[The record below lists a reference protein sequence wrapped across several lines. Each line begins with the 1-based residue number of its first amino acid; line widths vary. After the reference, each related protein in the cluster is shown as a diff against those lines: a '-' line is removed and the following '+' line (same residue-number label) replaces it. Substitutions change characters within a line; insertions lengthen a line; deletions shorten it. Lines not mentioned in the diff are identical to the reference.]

1 MVPRLKREHEPFC
14 GCQLNCDCS
23 LSSCVWGSPHATC
36 DLFFLLFAGGGSG
49 RGDSRAETVS
59 AVEDSLVVFV
69 RKWHC
74 TPARM
79 NKCQAQALRALKNNL
94 LSVIR
99 VLGEGLKTAHES
111 R

>member
-1 MVPRLKREHEPFC
+1 MF
-14 GCQLNCDCS
+14 GCLLVRPVRTN
-23 LSSCVWGSPHATC
+23 
-36 DLFFLLFAGGGSG
+36 LFFSPPLLVVVA
-49 RGDSRAETVS
+49 
-59 AVEDSLVVFV
+59 AVVAVAFRPKQFSVAEDSLVVFV

-99 VLGEGLKTAHES
+99 VLDEGLKTAHES

>member
-1 MVPRLKREHEPFC
+1 MT
-14 GCQLNCDCS
+14 
-23 LSSCVWGSPHATC
+23 CVTC
-36 DLFFLLFAGGGSG
+36 FFILFADGGGGS
-49 RGDSRAETVS
+49 SSIWAE
-59 AVEDSLVVFV
+59 AVLVAEDSLVVFV

-99 VLGEGLKTAHES
+99 VHGEGLKTAHES

>member
-1 MVPRLKREHEPFC
+1 MIVLFPPVF
-14 GCQLNCDCS
+14 GCLLIRPVRTN
-23 LSSCVWGSPHATC
+23 
-36 DLFFLLFAGGGSG
+36 LFFSLPFGDGGGGSCSG
-49 RGDSRAETVS
+49 SSRAEAVS
-59 AVEDSLVVFV
+59 VAEDSLVVFV

-99 VLGEGLKTAHES
+99 VLSEGLKTAHES
-111 R
+111 